1 MHSML
6 RKSWTRDY
14 LIWESLLSLQVYP
27 NTTIFDYLNQPVIIS
42 SQEMVKNELAG
53 WLGGN
58 QRALNIVATYNLF

>member
-1 MHSML
+1 ML

>member
-6 RKSWTRDY
+6 RKRWTRDY
-14 LIWESLLSLQVYP
+14 LIWESLLSLQAYP